1 MEKPGYADDR
11 DDPFGP
17 GHPYILSLTGP
28 EMGINMIIKSQ
39 IRLSDDGRSLVDRVT
54 ISLREAILKG
64 SFRPG
69 EKLDNDLIST
79 TLGVSKTPI
88 REAIKRLEVEG
99 IIDNQAHRGSYVA
112 NLTRKGVREI
122 FAVRS
127 LLEQEVVRLIT
138 STTLDTTLD
147 RLEETLNEE
156 LARIEAGDASQHFE
170 IDVDFHNTLLEAVD
184 DKLLKEVLHSL
195 RHRIAIVR
203 RIANFQP
210 GPHMVEPLIEHR
222 AIIHAIRSRNAE
234 QAVIAMG
241 HHMEKSS
248 VRIQNLPWIEPEEV
262 EQPILDRRDSRETS
276 VEPNRSA

>member
-1 MEKPGYADDR
+1 M
-11 DDPFGP
+11 
-17 GHPYILSLTGP
+17 
-28 EMGINMIIKSQ
+28 MIKSQ
-39 IRLSDDGRSLVDRVT
+39 IKLSDDGRSLVDRVT

-64 SFRPG
+64 TFRPG

-79 TLGVSKTPI
+79 ILGVSKTPV
-88 REAIKRLEVEG
+88 REAIKRLEAEG
-99 IIDNQAHRGSYVA
+99 IIDSQAHRGSYVA

-138 STTLDTTLD
+138 STTPEATLD
-147 RLEETLNEE
+147 RLEDSLTKE
-156 LARIEAGDASQHFE
+156 LVRIEAGDASQHFE
-170 IDVDFHNTLLEAVD
+170 IDVDFRNTLLEAVD
-184 DKLLKEVLHSL
+184 NQLLKEVLHSL

-210 GPHMVEPLIEHR
+210 GPHMVEPLKEHR
-222 AIIHAIRSRNAE
+222 AIIQAIRSRNPE

-248 VRIQNLPWIEPEEV
+248 VRIQNLPWIEPEEA
-262 EQPILDRRDSRETS
+262 ERPLLDRRDRRETS
-276 VEPNRSA
+276 AEQNRSA

>member
-88 REAIKRLEVEG
+88 REAIKRLEAEG

-122 FAVRS
+122 FAVRN

-147 RLEETLNEE
+147 RLGETLNEE

-184 DKLLKEVLHSL
+184 NKLLKEVLHSL

-210 GPHMVEPLIEHR
+210 GPHMVEPLIERR